1 MNGDPIETMTPRI
14 LVVDDEKQIH
24 ASIRLRLSKDYDLVF
39 ASEGATALERLKRD
53 RFDLCIADIHMPG
66 IDGLRFVE
74 LAQEADSPLGF
85 VILSAFGSDENLR
98 RAIPLRVFDFIGKPL
113 PDRDGFE
120 ARIPDWVNRTR
131 CQRRDS
137 GLATRA
143 HSIAADLASAQL
155 AHEVELVASETARD
169 ALLQTS
175 NLLTTIHAHITSAI
189 SLFSARSRTEPGHAH
204 LQRNLDEA
212 RKTADAAMMV
222 AEGFFDSAYG
232 SRDHSPALVNSGIT
246 LAVEIARRMN
256 GAEDQNKAVD
266 FQALDELITIRGIS
280 GIEFLLMMVP
290 SIGVALACALPN
302 STVGIQ
308 AKFLPRLEA
317 APRDAKMKDFL
328 WMNRRNAVISQP
340 GLLVTMTAT
349 GPAFTRAD
357 AEAWTKSSY
366 APLSAVTARGL
377 ISGIQ
382 KCRGLMGIAV
392 VPSSDE
398 FRLALA
404 LPL

>member
-1 MNGDPIETMTPRI
+1 MSRDPIETMTPRI
-14 LVVDDEKQIH
+14 LVVDDESQIH
-24 ASIRLRLSKDYDLVF
+24 ASIRLRLGKDYELVF
-39 ASEGATALERLKRD
+39 SIDGASALERLKQE

-74 LAQEADSPLGF
+74 LAQNADPSLGF

-98 RAIPLRVFDFIGKPL
+98 RAIPLQVFDFIPKPL
-113 PDRDGFE
+113 PDRLGFE

-131 CQRRDS
+131 CQRRDR
-137 GLATRA
+137 GLATQA
-143 HSIAADLASAQL
+143 KSIAAELASAQL

-175 NLLTTIHAHITSAI
+175 NLLTTIHAHIITAI
-189 SLFSARSRTEPGHAH
+189 SHLSGRSRTEPGHAH
-204 LQRNLDEA
+204 LQRNLEEA

-232 SRDHSPALVNSGIT
+232 SRDHSPALVKSGVT

-256 GAEDQNKAVD
+256 RADDKNKVVD
-266 FQALDELITIRGIS
+266 VQPLDELMTVRGIS

-308 AKFLPRLEA
+308 GKYLPRLEA
-317 APRDAKMKDFL
+317 GPRDAKLKDFL

-340 GLLVTMTAT
+340 GVLLTITAT
-349 GPAFTRAD
+349 GPALKRAD
-357 AEAWTKSSY
+357 AESWTKSNF
-366 APLSAVTARGL
+366 APLATVTARGL
-377 ISGIQ
+377 ISGLQ
-382 KCRGLMGIAV
+382 KCRGLMGIAI
-392 VPSSDE
+392 VPSADE
-398 FRLALA
+398 FQLVLA
-404 LPL
+404 LPV